1 MSPQPEMPV
10 AAAVFMSERMH
21 FSEDLFIES
30 GDSCY
35 LYHPFYKWL
44 QQVYTLAIDER
55 QVQISTIIITQIVI
69 L

>member
-1 MSPQPEMPV
+1 MPPQPEMPV
-10 AAAVFMSERMH
+10 AAAFFMPGRMH
-21 FSEDLFIES
+21 FPEILLIES
-30 GDSCY
+30 DDSCY

-44 QQVYTLAIDER
+44 QQVYTLAINER

>member
-1 MSPQPEMPV
+1 MSPQPEIPV
-10 AAAVFMSERMH
+10 AAAFFMPGRMH
-21 FSEDLFIES
+21 FPEILLIES
-30 GDSCY
+30 GDCCY

-44 QQVYTLAIDER
+44 QQVYTLAINER